1 MIFEFIKLQVLQT
14 IRSVSFTRNIIGG
27 LFIGFIAFIVMG
39 NLLAL
44 AILLPGI
51 LKETIGVEDVV
62 AFLNANLLFYFLTE
76 MLYRFF
82 LQKLPVI
89 ELENF
94 LHLPIKKSKIV
105 HYLLARSFVSPLSI
119 IAIICFLPVTIMEV
133 GANYGST
140 GAVQWFGTILLISWS
155 LHWFVQ
161 WYKQQWGDNLIGII
175 AFFLLSF
182 VAFGANYYGYY
193 NAGII
198 AAPFFEWSLT
208 SPLPLILATLTLVA
222 TYFQSYIFYRKHT
235 YLEELG
241 EEQNIQFVNRS
252 VDFFSQFGIA
262 GEVAD
267 LEWKLILR
275 HKKSRTYLLISLLFL
290 LYGLLFYGDAEY
302 NTAEGFSYMF
312 IFLGIFITGIFVL
325 QYGQLFLSWNSASF
339 DFYLSRKDGL
349 KALIKGKYLL
359 FFVIS
364 LLCFLLSI
372 PYVYF
377 GWDVLLVH
385 FVCFLFNMGV
395 GIHFVVYISLW
406 KPKPMDISKGGMFN
420 YEGVG
425 AAQFLLGLPF
435 LLLPFVVFLP
445 FALLVGDYFG
455 LAVLAGLG
463 ITGMAFYDRLS
474 DICVRKLV
482 RNRYRISSSFR
493 QEL

>member
-1 MIFEFIKLQVLQT
+1 MIFEFVKLQVLKT

-51 LKETIGVEDVV
+51 LENSVRVDDVV

-105 HYLLARSFVSPLSI
+105 HFLLGRSFVSPLSI
-119 IAIICFLPVTIMEV
+119 ITIICFLPVTIIEV
-133 GANYGST
+133 SSSYGAA
-140 GAVQWFGTILLISWS
+140 GAIQWFGAILLISWS

-161 WYKQQWGDNLIGII
+161 WYKQQWGDNIIGII
-175 AFFLLSF
+175 AFFLLAF
-182 VAFGANYYGYY
+182 IAFGANYYGYY
-193 NAGII
+193 NVGIV
-198 AAPFFEWSLT
+198 AAPFFEWSLS
-208 SPLPLILATLTLVA
+208 SPLPLILVVLLLVFA
-222 TYFQSYIFYRKHT
+222 YYQSYSFYRKHT

-262 GEVAD
+262 GEIAD

-275 HKKSRTYLLISLLFL
+275 HKKSRNYLLITFLFL
-290 LYGLLFYGDAEY
+290 LYGLFFYGNPGYATE
-302 NTAEGFSYMF
+302 EGFSYF
-312 IFLGIFITGIFVL
+312 YIFLGIFITGIFLL
-325 QYGQLFLSWNSASF
+325 QYGQLFLSWNSGSF
-339 DFYLSRKDGL
+339 DFYQSRKDGL
-349 KALIKGKYLL
+349 QALIKGKYLL

-364 LLCFLLSI
+364 LLCFLLSV

-385 FVCFLFNMGV
+385 FVCFLFNMGIN
-395 GIHFVVYISLW
+395 IHLVVYLSLW
-406 KPKPMDISKGGMFN
+406 KPKPMSLDKGAFFN
-420 YEGVG
+420 YEGIG
-425 AAQFLLGLPF
+425 IAQFLLGFPF
-435 LLLPFVVFLP
+435 ILLPFAIFLP

-455 LAVLAGLG
+455 LAVLGGLG
-463 ITGMAFYDRLS
+463 IAGMIFYDRIS

-482 RNRYRISSSFR
+482 RNRYQISSSFR